1 MFGPEDYEADMIQI
15 QQEIP
20 EADEQEAEVP
30 AQSERFGDF
39 IVRYLHNVPGTQGLL
54 PGASFEVINEIFGV
68 FYIPMAE
75 VGQLEINSYSYN
87 SIPQCYTYM
96 DTESLNASGIIRL
109 HNHPYLQLCGRGT
122 AVAIIDSGKH
132 VIILPS

>member
-39 IVRYLHNVPGTQGLL
+39 IVRYIHNVSGSRGLL
-54 PGASFEVINEIFGV
+54 PGESFEAINEIFGV
-68 FYIPMAE
+68 LYLPLS
-75 VGQLEINSYSYN
+75 VVRQLEINSYSYN
-87 SIPQCYTYM
+87 SI
-96 DTESLNASGIIRL
+96 
-109 HNHPYLQLCGRGT
+109 
-122 AVAIIDSGKH
+122 
-132 VIILPS
+132 